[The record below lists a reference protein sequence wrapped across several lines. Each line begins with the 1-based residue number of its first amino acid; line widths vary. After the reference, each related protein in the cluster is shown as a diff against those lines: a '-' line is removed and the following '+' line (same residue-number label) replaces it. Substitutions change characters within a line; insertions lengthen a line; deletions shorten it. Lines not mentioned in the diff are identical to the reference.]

1 MPQPKQHPA
10 NAARQAA
17 YRQRLKLREEEQARH
32 KGMPP
37 LASIPTMPSEARW
50 RQMVQMAAALLAGA
64 VTEMTDYADAR
75 SPSWHDSER
84 GDIFAERLETLTQ
97 LREQFDSVL

>member
-1 MPQPKQHPA
+1 MPQPQRYKD

-17 YRQRLKLREEEQARH
+17 YRQRLTLRQEEQARH

-50 RQMVQMAAALLAGA
+50 KQMLQVAAALLESA
-64 VTEMTDYADAR
+64 VSEMADYADAR
-75 SPSWHDSER
+75 SQAWQESER
-84 GDIFAERLETLTQ
+84 GDTFAERLETLTQ

>member
-1 MPQPKQHPA
+1 MPQPKQHPG

-17 YRQRLKLREEEQARH
+17 YRQRLKVRQEEQSRH

-50 RQMVQMAAALLAGA
+50 KQMLQMAAALLEGA
-64 VTEMTDYADAR
+64 VTEMADYADAR
-75 SPSWHDSER
+75 SSAWQESER
-84 GDIFAERLETLTQ
+84 GEAFAERLETLTQ
-97 LREQFDSVL
+97 LSEQLDSAL

>member
-1 MPQPKQHPA
+1 MPQPKQHPG

-17 YRQRLKLREEEQARH
+17 YRQRLKGRQEEQSRH

-50 RQMVQMAAALLAGA
+50 KQMVQMAAALLQTA
-64 VTEMTDYADAR
+64 VTEMADYADAR
-75 SPSWHDSER
+75 SPTWQESER
-84 GDIFAERLETLTQ
+84 GETFAERLETFTQ
-97 LREQFDSVL
+97 ISEQLEAAL

>member
-1 MPQPKQHPA
+1 MPQPKQHQD
-10 NAARQAA
+10 NASRQAA
-17 YRQRLKLREEEQARH
+17 YRQRLTLRQEEQSRH

-50 RQMVQMAAALLAGA
+50 KQMLQMAAALLEGA

-75 SPSWHDSER
+75 SQTWQESER
-84 GDIFAERLETLTQ
+84 GEAFAERLETLTQ
-97 LREQFDSVL
+97 LSEQFDSAL

>member
-1 MPQPKQHPA
+1 MPQPKQHQH

-17 YRQRLKLREEEQARH
+17 YRQRLKLRQEEQSRH
-32 KGMPP
+32 KGLPP

-50 RQMVQMAAALLAGA
+50 KQMVQMAAALLETA
-64 VTEMTDYADAR
+64 VTEMADYADAR
-75 SPSWHDSER
+75 SQAWQQSER
-84 GDIFAERLETLTQ
+84 GDTFTERLETLTQ

>member
-17 YRQRLKLREEEQARH
+17 YRQRLKLRQEEQSRH

-50 RQMVQMAAALLAGA
+50 KQMVQMAATLLETA
-64 VTEMTDYADAR
+64 VSEMADYADAR
-75 SPSWHDSER
+75 SQTWQESER
-84 GDIFAERLETLTQ
+84 GDTFAERLETLTQ
-97 LREQFDSVL
+97 LSEQLDTAL

>member
-1 MPQPKQHPA
+1 MPQPKCHTG

-17 YRQRLKLREEEQARH
+17 YRQRLKLRQEEQAHH

-50 RQMVQMAAALLAGA
+50 KQMLQIAAALLETA
-64 VTEMTDYADAR
+64 VTEMADYADVR
-75 SPSWHDSER
+75 SPAWQESER
-84 GDIFAERLETLTQ
+84 GDTFAERLETLTQ